1 VLDDSSAPDTTKDS
15 GLPAGF
21 VIDEAPKAEPFDVK
35 KQNAIMLANMAK
47 QKDAGQTSLLA
58 DFAQSG
64 PMGDVLEGLNKGH
77 EGNYAAATHGIIK
90 GVSKVVAPAALPAVV
105 AAPAVAAGGLLLGAA
120 GDYGGRKAASLVTD
134 NPDYQDVA
142 GDVGGLLGG
151 VVGGEGTAKYGPAVG
166 DALIERAARL
176 KEIPAFQRSHAPA
189 AAASMILG
197 PQAGAAV
204 EVAQNPLANEMAGK
218 LLKRNVP
225 WQAPKGAVGLPVIE
239 RNMPNVSAGGTGTY
253 APSAEGV
260 GVAPHDIPV
269 AAEPHMP
276 NVSPEPAERRLFA
289 PSAESVPGNGVVGN
303 ETPPSEKTIPDAYR
317 KELLDAMA
325 KEREAK
331 NAAFDAKAASID
343 PLSPGAS
350 PEDVAAKYAESKGLP
365 PPAAHEPVKVDPEFA
380 KNVADAYDVMKH
392 NPSDPRVKQAYD
404 ALARETADQF
414 YYIKAHTGLQTEPWT
429 GEGQPYKNSTEMM
442 KDVKENNHMFYFPT
456 ESGYGEAGAAAAGA
470 DHPLLASV
478 PTGPDGKPG
487 EMPYNDM
494 LRIVH
499 DYIAHA
505 KGGHQFGPNGEENA
519 FIEHTK
525 LYSPD
530 AQAALASETR
540 GQNSWVNFGKH
551 MRDAEGNLLA
561 KGDKGYLTP
570 QQRPFAPQKA
580 GLLPPE
586 LRGLNPEN
594 VKPALGNEDSLK
606 ANAALGNAE
615 DHAVI
620 AKAGETPVDTAA
632 AQGQM
637 KAETTQETVA
647 RKTKELQDYL
657 KKQMANPEAGKAEV
671 VTPKGAQTNGSGES
685 KASTEAIQRFNDAKG
700 DGQVVVEQKGKPDQL
715 ITDPD
720 HYVQVRDSLKPNQE
734 LVRVMDDGTRES
746 IDTSGAQ
753 RGPIG
758 YKAKEFTQFAQ
769 EAADRIKGGEDET
782 TALKNME
789 AAMRQEYMKRPA
801 SAGVK
806 AREARMSAANFDA
819 VLEKTKLDARVLA
832 ASKRK

>member
-1 VLDDSSAPDTTKDS
+1 MAQVNDLPPGFEEVKSTE
-15 GLPAGF
+15 LPAGF
-21 VIDEAPKAEPFDVK
+21 EEVKAEPFDVK
-35 KQNAIMLANMAK
+35 KQNAIMLGNMKK
-47 QKDAGQTSLLA
+47 QEGAGQTNLLS
-58 DFAQSG
+58 DFANSG
-64 PMGDVLEGLNKGH
+64 PMGDVMQGLNKGH

-120 GDYGGRKAASLVTD
+120 GDYGARKGASMVTD

-142 GDVGGLLGG
+142 GDVGGLVGG
-151 VVGGEGTAKYGPAVG
+151 IVGGEGAAKYAPAAG
-166 DALIERAARL
+166 EALIARAARL
-176 KEIPAFQRSHAPA
+176 REIPAFQRSHAPA

-197 PQAGAAV
+197 PKAGGVVEAV
-204 EVAQNPLANEMAGK
+204 QNPLVNEMAGK

-225 WQAPKGAVGLPVIE
+225 LSGAPKTVGLPVIE
-239 RNMPNVSAGGTGTY
+239 RNMPNVSANGTGTY

-325 KEREAK
+325 KSRAEN
-331 NAAFDAKAASID
+331 NAVFDAKAASID

-350 PEDVAAKYAESKGLP
+350 PETVAAKYAESKGLP

-380 KNVADAYDVMKH
+380 KNVADAYDAMKH
-392 NPSDPRVKQAYD
+392 NPNDPRVKQAYD

-429 GEGQPYKNSTEMM
+429 GEGQPYKDSAAMM

-456 ESGYGEAGAAAAGA
+456 ESGYGEAGAAATG

-551 MRDAEGNLLA
+551 MRDAEGNLLK
-561 KGDKGYLTP
+561 KGDAGYLTP

-580 GLLPPE
+580 GLLPPG

-594 VKPALGNEDSLK
+594 VAPSVADAGESLK

-620 AKAGETPVDTAA
+620 AKAGETPVDKAA

-657 KKQMANPEAGKAEV
+657 KSQMENPDAGKNVEV
-671 VTPKGAQTNGSGES
+671 APAGKTTTNGSGGHEVS
-685 KASTEAIQRFNDAKG
+685 AEEIARVKE
-700 DGQVVVEQKGKPDQL
+700 V
-715 ITDPD
+715 TD
-720 HYVQVRDSLKPNQE
+720 
-734 LVRVMDDGTRES
+734 
-746 IDTSGAQ
+746 
-753 RGPIG
+753 
-758 YKAKEFTQFAQ
+758 
-769 EAADRIKGGEDET
+769 KGGEFIVR
-782 TALKNME
+782 KNNPGGKPIDRKVSDPKAIADPE
-789 AAMRQEYMKRPA
+789 GWLAPNEKLIAVDKDGNEVVRAHGTKGGAMTPQEKDLIGNRGTGAMQQAERLRLFREQYVKRQ
-801 SAGVK
+801 
-806 AREARMSAANFDA
+806 
-819 VLEKTKLDARVLA
+819 
-832 ASKRK
+832 